1 LRAETILLPVH
12 PICSIRRS
20 QGRGVSRP
28 IAPPACQL
36 LGQMVSCPDIS
47 AVRSRCP
54 AAPEVASESH
64 LRSPGGNIGA
74 CRSPGAE
81 HAPRGVDRVLMRS
94 VACGQS
100 ISVDLLAKHRAI
112 RRCESRDTVLT
123 ERRPRCVHPA
133 LILPY
138 SGDVVCSERPRVFG
152 AVQNAPI
159 PRIRPREIQRC
170 GRSEAHGASKSRQ
183 SNMKLAV
190 CSESSRQ
197 IRHIRMVS
205 ARPDART

>member
-1 LRAETILLPVH
+1 M
-12 PICSIRRS
+12 
-20 QGRGVSRP
+20 SRP

-54 AAPEVASESH
+54 AAPKVASESH
-64 LRSPGGNIGA
+64 LRSPGGKIRGLPVT
-74 CRSPGAE
+74 RRAE
-81 HAPRGVDRVLMRS
+81 HARRGVDRVLMRS

-112 RRCESRDTVLT
+112 RRCESRDTGLA
-123 ERRPRCVHPA
+123 ERRRRCVHPA

-138 SGDVVCSERPRVFG
+138 SGDVMCSERPCVFG

-170 GRSEAHGASKSRQ
+170 GGSEAHDASKSRQ
-183 SNMKLAV
+183 SNRPTSSWPRAQKALAK
-190 CSESSRQ
+190 SG
-197 IRHIRMVS
+197 IFGW
-205 ARPDART
+205 